1 MQKHHLT
8 CYVGQTGEALLGA
21 GGGLLPHLLEVWVVI
36 GEAVALLEHPPSS
49 ALQEAGRLTI
59 TRAVQNV

>member
-36 GEAVALLEHPPSS
+36 GEAVALLEHEPSS